1 MLGMCRVKDSYGIRK
16 LGSEV
21 FDPLVASR
29 LQLSYEHAP
38 VEEISVYYN
47 ARDPSVKP
55 GVSNRC
61 QPEET
66 APNTGIANTTFDLEE
81 SASGVGR
88 CCPHRFGYA
97 FGEIMAKRHS
107 PAVKFD
113 PPSLYHPRT
122 IDDPLAMIELFSLD
136 ELCKDRKPIC
146 IAALHDF
153 TPTKPLVEASS
164 PDKEWQLPPH

>member
-1 MLGMCRVKDSYGIRK
+1 MGMLRLKRSQ
-16 LGSEV
+16 
-21 FDPLVASR
+21 PLTT
-29 LQLSYEHAP
+29 LEIYPLTLSY
-38 VEEISVYYN
+38 
-47 ARDPSVKP
+47 R
-55 GVSNRC
+55 
-61 QPEET
+61 T
-66 APNTGIANTTFDLEE
+66 AASGKKLLRAQGFVNTTFDLEE
-81 SASGVGR
+81 SASGR
-88 CCPHRFGYA
+88 CCRHQFGYA
-97 FGEIMAKRHS
+97 FGDIMAKRHS

>member
-66 APNTGIANTTFDLEE
+66 APNTGIREHDVRPRGISIRSWSLLPTSVRICFW
-81 SASGVGR
+81 
-88 CCPHRFGYA
+88 GYN
-97 FGEIMAKRHS
+97 G
-107 PAVKFD
+107 
-113 PPSLYHPRT
+113 
-122 IDDPLAMIELFSLD
+122 
-136 ELCKDRKPIC
+136 
-146 IAALHDF
+146 
-153 TPTKPLVEASS
+153 
-164 PDKEWQLPPH
+164 